1 MAHRSSAAVE
11 RDISIVDIRST
22 IPAVTAPAHDAQ
34 LLARVVDGDH
44 DAFNEIMRAH
54 EGRVFSVCL
63 RILGDRE
70 KALDA
75 TQETFL
81 TAFRKAHQ
89 FKGNAAV
96 GTWIYRIAVNTC
108 YDQLRKQ
115 KRRPSEPMPEH
126 LDPAD
131 QRAQEAVEA
140 AAVRPELRKALD
152 ALPPE
157 FRAAVVLSD
166 VEGMSLPDA
175 AETLGV
181 PVGTVKSRVF
191 RGRRL
196 LAKHLGN
203 QIAS

>member
-1 MAHRSSAAVE
+1 M
-11 RDISIVDIRST
+11 
-22 IPAVTAPAHDAQ
+22 TAPAHDAQ
-34 LLARVVDGDH
+34 LLARVVEGDH
-44 DAFNEIMRAH
+44 DAFNEIMRIH
-54 EGRVFSVCL
+54 ENRVFSVCL
-63 RILGDRE
+63 RIMGDRE

-115 KRRPSEPMPEH
+115 KRRPSEPMPDY

-131 QRAQEAVEA
+131 HKAQDAVESA
-140 AAVRPELRKALD
+140 GVRPELREALD
-152 ALPPE
+152 SLPPE

-175 AETLGV
+175 AEVLGV

-203 QIAS
+203 QRAI